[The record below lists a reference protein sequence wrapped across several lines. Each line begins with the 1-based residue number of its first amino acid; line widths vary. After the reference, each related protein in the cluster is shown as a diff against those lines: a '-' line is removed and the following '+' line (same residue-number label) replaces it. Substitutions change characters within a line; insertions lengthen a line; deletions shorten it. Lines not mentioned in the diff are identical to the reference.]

1 MVRLSM
7 VIQSND
13 RGSGLK
19 TALPDR
25 FTGLQKKIIWR
36 LFFDDAPFIHE
47 DNPVR
52 HAFGKIQLMRHA
64 NHAHPLISKRDYCV
78 QNFLDHFRIKR

>member
-36 LFFDDAPFIHE
+36 LFFDNAPFIHE

-52 HAFGKIQLMRHA
+52 H
-64 NHAHPLISKRDYCV
+64 PLTKDQC
-78 QNFLDHFRIKR
+78 

>member
-36 LFFDDAPFIHE
+36 LFFDNAPFIHE

-52 HAFGKIQLMRHA
+52 V
-64 NHAHPLISKRDYCV
+64 RDLELKTRTLWRTR
-78 QNFLDHFRIKR
+78 QDSNL